1 MFNYVFEYRHKM
13 TGETFQIDAEGDN
26 SKEAEHKAYKQV
38 FAVVDEDG
46 LTCIDHDEAK
56 PRYEKS
62 EGEKR
67 EDAFYAQREQAIND
81 GEW

>member
-1 MFNYVFEYRHKM
+1 MYTYVFEYRHKM
-13 TGETFQIDAEGDN
+13 TGEVLQIDAEGDDHL
-26 SKEAEHKAYKQV
+26 EAERKAYERV
-38 FAVVDEDG
+38 YAVCDEDG
-46 LTCIDHDEAK
+46 LTCIEHDEAK

-62 EGEKR
+62 KGEKR